1 MSNLYSKNKTP
12 NKRDKNLKKKNMSNT
27 ICIDDYDRTIIS
39 NINKSRRF
47 QSNGKNNSYNK
58 MIVGII
64 PNSRF
69 PLSSKARLRLG
80 KKIYKGKKVLQAILR

>member
-1 MSNLYSKNKTP
+1 
-12 NKRDKNLKKKNMSNT
+12 MSNT
-27 ICIDDYDRTIIS
+27 IYIDDYDRTIIS

-47 QSNGKNNSYNK
+47 KSNGKNNSYNK

-69 PLSSKARLRLG
+69 PLSSKHQANKNSTPSAR
-80 KKIYKGKKVLQAILR
+80 KKNLQREKSAASHSTVNINKK